1 MTKVLYIEDDA
12 VLRENTAELLELSG
26 FNVITA
32 PNGKIGIEKA
42 KNELPDIILC
52 DIMMLG
58 IDGYGVL
65 EELSK
70 CKSTHLIPFIFLS
83 AKTERQDIRKGMNL
97 GADDYITKPFTE
109 EELLSAINS
118 RIAKVRILKEEKE
131 KILDTDET
139 EDGDEI
145 KTLKELKEYIND
157 NGEEFNYNLAE
168 YIYREGKNSNLIYLI
183 KKGIVKCYKHDEL
196 GKELTTA
203 LFKEGD
209 IFGYTSFTEN
219 IPYQETATAINEVK
233 VIGLSKAEFNTILA
247 KNHNLAFELIQQ
259 LSNELFEAKEQLLQL
274 AYSTVNKK
282 TAATILKFAKK
293 LNKNP
298 QDPIRISRT
307 DLASV
312 AGIATETFIRTM
324 SDFKREGLIE
334 IEGRNIK
341 VLNINKLELIK

>member
-1 MTKVLYIEDDA
+1 MIKVLYIEDDA

-42 KNELPDIILC
+42 KSELPDIILC

-65 EELSK
+65 EALSK
-70 CKSTHLIPFIFLS
+70 DKQTQLIPFIFLS

-109 EELLSAINS
+109 EELVSAINS
-118 RIAKVRILKEEKE
+118 RIAKIKILKEEQDK
-131 KILDTDET
+131 TFSSDET
-139 EDGDEI
+139 KEVDEI
-145 KTLKELKEYIND
+145 KNLNELKEYINE
-157 NGEEFNYNLAE
+157 NGEEFNYNLGE

-183 KKGIVKCYKHDEL
+183 RKGIVKCYKHDEL

-203 LFKEGD
+203 LFKEDD

-219 IPYQETATAINEVK
+219 LPYQETAMAINEVK
-233 VIGLSKAEFNTILA
+233 VVGLSKAEFNTILA
-247 KNHNLAFELIQQ
+247 TNHNLAFELIQQ
-259 LSNELFEAKEQLLQL
+259 LSNDLFDAKEQLLQL

-298 QDPIRISRT
+298 EDPIRISRT

>member
-1 MTKVLYIEDDA
+1 MRKVLYIEDDPI
-12 VLRENTAELLELSG
+12 LRENTAELLELSG

-32 PNGKIGIEKA
+32 PNGKIGIDKA

-65 EELSK
+65 KELSK
-70 CKSTHLIPFIFLS
+70 DKHTKFIPFIFLS
-83 AKTERQDIRKGMNL
+83 AKTERQDIRKGMDL

-109 EELLSAINS
+109 EELVSAINS
-118 RIAKVRILKEEKE
+118 RIAKADILNEEQGNMHHDSD
-131 KILDTDET
+131 IDEV
-139 EDGDEI
+139 DEI
-145 KTLKELKEYIND
+145 RNLKELKEYIND
-157 NGEEFNYNLAE
+157 NGEEFVYNLGDC
-168 YIYREGKNSNLIYLI
+168 IYREGKNSNLIYLI

-203 LFKEGD
+203 LFKEND
-209 IFGYTSFTEN
+209 IFGYTSFTQN
-219 IPYQETATAINEVK
+219 IPYQETATAINDVK
-233 VIGLSKAEFNTILA
+233 VIGLSKSEFNTILEE
-247 KNHNLAFELIQQ
+247 NHNLVFELIQQ
-259 LSNELFEAKEQLLQL
+259 LSNDLFDAKEQLLQL

-298 QDPIRISRT
+298 DDPIRISRT

-324 SDFKREGLIE
+324 SDFKKEGLIE

>member
-12 VLRENTAELLELSG
+12 VLRENTAELLELTG
-26 FNVITA
+26 FNVMTA
-32 PNGKIGIEKA
+32 PNGKMGIEKA
-42 KNELPDIILC
+42 IKELPDIILC

-70 CKSTHLIPFIFLS
+70 NKQTNLIPFIFLS

-109 EELLSAINS
+109 EELVSAINS
-118 RIAKVRILKEEKE
+118 RIAKVRILKEEKAK
-131 KILDTDET
+131 KIVT
-139 EDGDEI
+139 EEIEEDEI
-145 KTLKELKEYIND
+145 KTLKELKDYIND
-157 NGEEFNYNLAE
+157 NGEEFNYILGE

-209 IFGYTSFTEN
+209 IFGYTSITEN

-233 VIGLSKAEFNTILA
+233 VIGLSKAEFNDILT
-247 KNHNLAFELIQQ
+247 KNHNLVFELIQQ
-259 LSNELFEAKEQLLQL
+259 LSNELFDTKEQLLQL

-298 QDPIRISRT
+298 EDPIRISRT

-324 SDFKREGLIE
+324 SDFKKEGLIE

-341 VLNINKLELIK
+341 VLNIKKLELIK

>member
-1 MTKVLYIEDDA
+1 MIKVLYIEDDA

-26 FNVITA
+26 FNAITA

-42 KNELPDIILC
+42 KSELPDIILC

-65 EELSK
+65 EALSK
-70 CKSTHLIPFIFLS
+70 DKHTQLIPFIFLS

-109 EELLSAINS
+109 EELISAINS
-118 RIAKVRILKEEKE
+118 RIAKVRILKEEQDKTFE
-131 KILDTDET
+131 NFGT
-139 EDGDEI
+139 EEVDEI
-145 KTLKELKEYIND
+145 KNLKELKEYIND
-157 NGEEFNYNLAE
+157 NGEEFNYNLGD

-203 LFKEGD
+203 LFKEDD

-247 KNHNLAFELIQQ
+247 ENHNLAFELIQQ
-259 LSNELFEAKEQLLQL
+259 LSNDLFEAKEQLLQL

-324 SDFKREGLIE
+324 SDFKKDGLIE

>member
-1 MTKVLYIEDDA
+1 MIKVLYIEDDA

-42 KNELPDIILC
+42 KSELPDIILC

-65 EELSK
+65 EALSK
-70 CKSTHLIPFIFLS
+70 DKHTHLIPFIFLS
-83 AKTERQDIRKGMNL
+83 AKTERHDIRKGMNL

-109 EELLSAINS
+109 EELVSAINS
-118 RIAKVRILKEEKE
+118 RIAKIKILKEEQE
-131 KILDTDET
+131 KSISNDET
-139 EDGDEI
+139 REVDEI
-145 KTLKELKEYIND
+145 KNLDELKEYIND
-157 NGEEFNYNLAE
+157 NGEEFNYNLGE

-203 LFKEGD
+203 LFKEDD

-219 IPYQETATAINEVK
+219 LPYQETAMAINEVK

-247 KNHNLAFELIQQ
+247 TNHNLAFELIQQ
-259 LSNELFEAKEQLLQL
+259 LSNDLFDAKEQLLQL

-298 QDPIRISRT
+298 EDPIRISRT

>member
-12 VLRENTAELLELSG
+12 VLRENTAELLELTG
-26 FNVITA
+26 FNVMTA
-32 PNGKIGIEKA
+32 PNGKMGIEKA
-42 KNELPDIILC
+42 IKELPDIILC

-70 CKSTHLIPFIFLS
+70 NKRTNLIPFIFLS

-97 GADDYITKPFTE
+97 GADDYITKPFSE
-109 EELLSAINS
+109 EELVSAINS
-118 RIAKVRILKEEKE
+118 RIAKVRILKEEKAK
-131 KILDTDET
+131 KIVT
-139 EDGDEI
+139 EEIEEDEI
-145 KTLKELKEYIND
+145 KTLKELKDYIND
-157 NGEEFNYNLAE
+157 NGEEFNYILGE

-209 IFGYTSFTEN
+209 IFGYTSITEN

-233 VIGLSKAEFNTILA
+233 VIGLSKAEFNDILT
-247 KNHNLAFELIQQ
+247 KNHNLVFELIQQ
-259 LSNELFEAKEQLLQL
+259 LSNELFDTKEQLLQL

-298 QDPIRISRT
+298 EDPIRISRT

-324 SDFKREGLIE
+324 SDFKKEGLIE

-341 VLNINKLELIK
+341 VLNIKKLELIK

>member
-1 MTKVLYIEDDA
+1 MIKVLYIEDDA

-42 KNELPDIILC
+42 KSELPDIILC

-65 EELSK
+65 EALSK
-70 CKSTHLIPFIFLS
+70 DKQTQLIPFIFLS

-109 EELLSAINS
+109 EELVSAINS
-118 RIAKVRILKEEKE
+118 RIAKIKILKEEQE
-131 KILDTDET
+131 KSISNDET
-139 EDGDEI
+139 REVDEI
-145 KTLKELKEYIND
+145 KNLDELKEYIND
-157 NGEEFNYNLAE
+157 NGEEFNYNLGE

-203 LFKEGD
+203 LFKEDD

-219 IPYQETATAINEVK
+219 LPYQETAMAINEVK

-247 KNHNLAFELIQQ
+247 TNHNLAFELIQQ
-259 LSNELFEAKEQLLQL
+259 LSNDLFDAKEQLLQL

-298 QDPIRISRT
+298 EDPIRISRT

>member
-1 MTKVLYIEDDA
+1 MKKVLYIEDDA
-12 VLRENTAELLELSG
+12 ILRENTAELLELSG

-32 PNGKIGIEKA
+32 PNGTIGIEKA
-42 KNELPDIILC
+42 KKEIPDIILC

-65 EELSK
+65 EALSLDK
-70 CKSTHLIPFIFLS
+70 HTKFIPFIFLS

-109 EELLSAINS
+109 EELVSAINS
-118 RIAKVRILKEEKE
+118 RIAKVDILKEEKDK
-131 KILDTDET
+131 KIEHDEV
-139 EDGDEI
+139 EDDNEI
-145 KTLKELKEYIND
+145 KNLKELKEYIND
-157 NGEEFNYNLAE
+157 NGEEFNYNLGE

-203 LFKEGD
+203 LYKEGD
-209 IFGYTSFTEN
+209 IFGYTSFTQN

-233 VIGLSKAEFNTILA
+233 VIGLSKAEFNIILG

-259 LSNELFEAKEQLLQL
+259 LSNDLFDAKDQLLQL

-298 QDPIRISRT
+298 EDPIRISRT

-324 SDFKREGLIE
+324 SDFKKEGLIE

-341 VLNINKLELIK
+341 VLNISKLELIK